1 MNFEVI
7 SEQLKKLKIWSSW
20 CSPCVVGV
28 LEKEG
33 AKKTTFDPKIQLKSV
48 KSCLSGFAKP
58 KLKIMAWMSL
68 FFNSNGINEP
78 NF

>member
-1 MNFEVI
+1 M
-7 SEQLKKLKIWSSW
+7 KIWSSW
-20 CSPCVVGV
+20 CSSCVLGV

-33 AKKTTFDPKIQLKSV
+33 AKKTTFDPKIQLKGV

-58 KLKIMAWMSL
+58 ELKIMAWMDL